1 MTNKTWLL
9 LAFGLMAAL
18 QLWLPARTAY
28 RMERVLRQGEVFH
41 FAAGPVDPNDPFR
54 GKYLVLD
61 IPNLNAIPWD
71 LARPIIDGV
80 EGGDKL
86 FLVIG
91 KDSLGFAKISGVETS
106 APTGQPYMKATVD
119 YVYNDTSSINPIVLS
134 NPLNRFYMDEHQ
146 APVAE
151 ERFNQRTGD
160 NRAFAKVR
168 ILDGLA
174 VLEDVIIGEE
184 SVRLSRE

>member
-61 IPNLNAIPWD
+61 IPNLEAITWD
-71 LARPIIDGV
+71 LAKPIIDSV
-80 EGGDKL
+80 ADGDEL
-86 FLVIG
+86 FLLIG
-91 KDSLGFAKISGVETS
+91 KDSLGFAKIGGVETA
-106 APTGQPYMKATVD
+106 APTGQPYIRAKVY
-119 YVYNDTSSINPIVLS
+119 YVYNDTSTLTPIILH
-134 NPLNRFYMDEHQ
+134 NPLNRFYLDEDK

-151 ERFNQRTGD
+151 ERFNQRSTD
-160 NRAFAKVR
+160 STAFAKIRV
-168 ILDGLA
+168 LNGLA
-174 VLEDVIIGEE
+174 VLEDVLLGKE
-184 SVRLSRE
+184 SVRSSKE

>member
-28 RMERVLRQGEVFH
+28 RLERVLRQGEVFH

-61 IPNLNAIPWD
+61 IPNLDAIPWD

-80 EGGDKL
+80 ADGDEL

-91 KDSLGFAKISGVETS
+91 KDSLGFAKIGGVETS

-119 YVYNDTSSINPIVLS
+119 YVYNDTSMVNPIVLR
-134 NPLNRFYMDEHQ
+134 NPLNRFYLDEHQ

-151 ERFNQRTGD
+151 ERFNQRGVGST
-160 NRAFAKVR
+160 AFAKVR
-168 ILDGLA
+168 VLNGLA
-174 VLEDVIIGEE
+174 VLEDVIVGEE
-184 SVRLSRE
+184 SVRLSKE